1 MHRVEL
7 VYDRDCPNVPG
18 AGWSPDRRSSKGVTV
33 ARRREGL
40 WVRPL
45 PAVTAEIVEIVQAHK
60 AELLLE
66 LCEVLIRWRVNAMV
80 PQVPR
85 SGPIRSLAA
94 RDGAWRAEICRCGS
108 CGDLFESRTVGGP
121 FGGSLR
127 CGPCLEATEI
137 ALAIGRL
144 GGLDVARDGAKTA
157 LRRDRTGG
165 VDILPARRQMFA

>member
-1 MHRVEL
+1 MTIDEVL
-7 VYDRDCPNVPG
+7 GVLDT
-18 AGWSPDRRSSKGVTV
+18 KGVTI
-33 ARRREGL
+33 ARRRDRL

-66 LCEVLIRWRVNAMV
+66 LCEVPIRWRVEALV

-94 RDGAWRAEICRCGS
+94 RDGAWRAESGRCGS
-108 CGDLFESRTVGGP
+108 CGDLFESRIVGGP
-121 FGGSLR
+121 FGESQR
-127 CGPCLEATEI
+127 CGPCREATEI

-144 GGLDVARDGAKTA
+144 GATAQDSPVA
-157 LRRDRTGG
+157 
-165 VDILPARRQMFA
+165 Q